1 MARKQDPELDEDE
14 LAEGEEEGEPQGD
27 QPFLYSVTGQTPW
40 WIVSVLLHVLV
51 IALASLVSMAI
62 ELPKNDDAVV
72 MVTELARQPELTGEK
87 EKPKVESQNVLA
99 SNHDTPP
106 TDPTSKE
113 ASDIVVPP
121 DILAKAELGDH
132 FETINP
138 DRPDTHDAYGNPDAH
153 MFHSVSGN
161 AEEAGGGGMNGT
173 GLEDLIGVG
182 GQGSPG
188 TGGGWGG
195 GNGTGTGVDNG
206 SGHGSFGN
214 RNGGGRRL
222 MVKRHGGSRATE
234 EGVELALK
242 WLAYHQ
248 EADGHW
254 DVMKYGSGQKTD
266 TAMTALSLLAF
277 LGAGHT
283 EKVGT
288 YKDNVKRA
296 VAWLKSKQ
304 QASGLIFDQTDAG
317 AHRGIGYP
325 TAMSTLAL
333 AEAAGMARVPDTVA
347 AAQKAIDY
355 ATRDHQQG
363 EGSDK
368 LGWRY
373 QAKTPGD
380 ISVSGW
386 FIMALK
392 SAKVA
397 QLNVDHAAFDGA
409 IKFLDS
415 VEKKDAAAGNSGYG
429 PASRYDYQPG
439 SGTNKRR
446 CAIGNLARQF
456 LGWKK
461 EDLQSSVEAFVNDGG
476 VPSWGANGEAV
487 DLYYWY
493 YGTLCVFQQ
502 GGDLWKRWNDGMKKA
517 LTENQCKQGDDAGS
531 WPVVGEFSGEWGR
544 VGQTALGCLCLEVY
558 YRYKQLQPA
567 AGQ

>member
-1 MARKQDPELDEDE
+1 MAQEVDAEL
-14 LAEGEEEGEPQGD
+14 EEEEVPEEEQSSGAS
-27 QPFLYSVTGQTPW
+27 FFATTGSAPW
-40 WIVSVLLHVLV
+40 WIVSVLLHVLLIV
-51 IALASLVSMAI
+51 LASLVSMAI
-62 ELPKNDDAVV
+62 DMPKGEEAVV
-72 MVTELARQPELTGEK
+72 MVTEMQARPELK
-87 EKPKVESQNVLA
+87 DPQEKPKVDSANVMA
-99 SNHDTPP
+99 SNHDTPA

-138 DRPDTHDAYGNPDAH
+138 DRPDTHNAFGNPDAH
-153 MFHSVSGN
+153 MFHSVHGDDSD
-161 AEEAGGGGMNGT
+161 AGGGGMNGT
-173 GLEDLIGVG
+173 GLDDLIGVG
-182 GQGSPG
+182 GVASPG
-188 TGGGWGG
+188 DGGGWGG
-195 GNGTGTGVDNG
+195 GHGTGTGVDTG
-206 SGHGSFGN
+206 PGTGSFGL
-214 RNGGGRRL
+214 RNGGGRKL

-234 EGVELALK
+234 DGVELALK

-254 DVMKYGSGQKTD
+254 DTVKYSASNKVD
-266 TAMTALSLLAF
+266 TAMTGLALLAF

-283 EKVGT
+283 EKIGA
-288 YKDNVKRA
+288 YKSNVQRA

-304 QASGLIFDQTDAG
+304 QANGLIFDSTDAG
-317 AHRGIGYP
+317 GHRGVGYP
-325 TAMSTLAL
+325 GAMATLGM
-333 AEAAGMARVPDTVA
+333 AEAAGMAHEPGTVA
-347 AAQKAIDY
+347 AAQNAINY
-355 ATRDHQQG
+355 CSNEHQQG
-363 EGSDK
+363 DGSDK

-373 QAKTPGD
+373 SAKSAGD

-397 QLNVDHAAFDGA
+397 GLHVDPNSFQGA

-415 VEKKDAAAGNSGYG
+415 VEVKGGGGDQGYG
-429 PASRYDYQPG
+429 GASKYTYQPG
-439 SGTNKRR
+439 KDPNKRR

-456 LGWKK
+456 LGWPK
-461 EDLQSSVEAFVNDGG
+461 EQLQASVEAFVADGG
-476 VPSWGANGEAV
+476 VPKWGANGDEV

-502 GGDLWKRWNDGMKKA
+502 GGDLWNRWNDGMKKA

-531 WPVVGEFSGEWGR
+531 WPVVGDFSGEWGR

-558 YRYKQLQPA
+558 YRYKQLNTK
-567 AGQ
+567 